1 MASRQMNT
9 QTIKIHLLQGSSEFV
24 IKMNVNADAETS
36 LIVGTALNELFHWVN
51 LQKRMNVKNGLK
63 LSLPIDM
70 RIEGEQFISIELG
83 NIQTIFKERLKMNS
97 TAKSKK
103 AFALKFVEL
112 VNESLR
118 IKEAKHLEEV
128 IQQLDTEIEFLE
140 AVK

>member
-1 MASRQMNT
+1 MNT

>member
-1 MASRQMNT
+1 MNI
-9 QTIKIHLLQGSSEFV
+9 QAIKIHLLQGTSEFV
-24 IKMNVNADAETS
+24 IKMNVDADAETS
-36 LIVGTALNELFHWVN
+36 LIVGTSLNELFHWVN

-103 AFALKFVEL
+103 AFALKFIEL

-118 IKEAKHLEEV
+118 IKEAKHIEEV
-128 IQQLDTEIEFLE
+128 IEQLDSEIEYLE
-140 AVK
+140 AIK

>member
-1 MASRQMNT
+1 MNT
-9 QTIKIHLLQGSSEFV
+9 QTIKIMLLQGTSEFT
-24 IKMNVNADAETS
+24 IKMNVDAEAETS

-70 RIEGEQFISIELG
+70 KIEGEQFVSIELG

-118 IKEAKHLEEV
+118 IKEAKYIEEV
-128 IQQLDTEIEFLE
+128 IQDLDTEIEYLE
-140 AVK
+140 TIK